1 MSAEATARPSSQRRQ
16 GVRVSVP
23 TLVVA
28 AGVGALG
35 IFIVYP
41 IIFTVVS
48 SFWSGEPGLPGHYT
62 LGNYEALLGDTQT
75 YVTVANTFFQ
85 AGSSALIGIG
95 LGSLLTVIT
104 VRTDTPFRKAL
115 FYLPYLPLAF
125 PVLIAN
131 QAWIYL
137 FEMRVGLANIALKDV
152 GVSSSTFNIYSWPGM
167 IFASGMA
174 LTPICYLIISA
185 SMRNM
190 DTSLEEA
197 SRASGAGVV
206 NTLLRVSLP
215 LMVPSILSAFL
226 LAFTLSAGS
235 FETPTMIGIP
245 AGISV
250 MMSTVYTNADA
261 VSPPNYAAAS
271 TESVLLLGIIMSM
284 VYLYNRSTRRTRSFE
299 VISGKGYSAS
309 RVLALGRWRY
319 VSLAIIVAYL
329 VVAIALPLITIVIL
343 SLIPIWLP
351 NALLAKVSLKNYDFL
366 FSNASGAY
374 PALLNSLTAAVA
386 AASVITAV
394 ALVVLYVSRR
404 TTMRGRGALE
414 SLAMFPISMPSL
426 VIGFGLL
433 WAFLTIK
440 TGLYGTLGVM
450 VIALTVALLPQ
461 GVRTLS
467 GGVVQV
473 HSDLQEAARAS
484 GASAATTIRRIFL
497 PLVRSS
503 IVASWLY
510 VFIGS
515 FTALG
520 AVLFLQSQNNQ
531 LFSTLLWSYW
541 SSGNLGS
548 SETFAAGCVLM
559 FVILVVAISV
569 LILVQ
574 RALER
579 APQGAVRRQTG
590 MTP

>member
-1 MSAEATARPSSQRRQ
+1 MSAADPARPATTRRL
-16 GVRVSVP
+16 GFRVSLP
-23 TLVVA
+23 ALVIA
-28 AGVGALG
+28 LGVGALG
-35 IFIVYP
+35 VFIVYP
-41 IIFTVVS
+41 IVFTIVS
-48 SFWSGEPGLPGHYT
+48 SFWSGQPGLPGHYT
-62 LGNYEALLGDTQT
+62 IENYVALLGDKET

-95 LGSLLTVIT
+95 LGTLLSVIT

-137 FEMRVGLANIALKDV
+137 FEMRVGLVNLVLKDV
-152 GVSSSTFNIYSWPGM
+152 GLSSSTFNIYSWPGM

-174 LTPICYLIISA
+174 LTPVCYLIISA

-190 DTSLEEA
+190 DTSLEEV
-197 SRASGAGVV
+197 SRASGSGVRS
-206 NTLLRVSLP
+206 TLLRVSLP
-215 LMVPSILSAFL
+215 LSAPSILSAFL
-226 LAFTLSAGS
+226 LAFALSAGS

-250 MMSTVYTNADA
+250 MMSSVYNNADA
-261 VSPPNYAAAS
+261 ISPPNYAAAS
-271 TESVLLLGIIMSM
+271 TESVLLLGIIMAM
-284 VYLYNRSTRRTRSFE
+284 VYLYSRSLRRSRGYE
-299 VISGKGYSAS
+299 VVSGKGYSAS

-319 VSLAIIVAYL
+319 ASLAIILAYL
-329 VVAIALPLITIVIL
+329 VVAIGLPAFTVGLL
-343 SLIPIWLP
+343 SLEPIWLP
-351 NALLAKVSLKNYDFL
+351 NALFAKVSLENYAFL
-366 FSNASGAY
+366 FSKSSGAY
-374 PALLNSLTAAVA
+374 PALLNSIIAAVA
-386 AASVITAV
+386 AATIITAV
-394 ALVVLYVSRR
+394 ALAVLYVSRR
-404 TTMRGRGALE
+404 TTMRGRGLLE
-414 SLAMFPISMPSL
+414 GLAMFPISMPSL

-450 VIALTVALLPQ
+450 VIALSVALLPQ
-461 GVRTLS
+461 GVRTMS
-467 GGVVQV
+467 GGVVQIRG
-473 HSDLQEAARAS
+473 DLLEAARAS

-503 IVASWLY
+503 LVAAWLY

-520 AVLFLQSQNNQ
+520 AVLFLQSENNQ

-541 SSGNLGS
+541 SSGNPGS

-559 FVILVVAISV
+559 LIILMAAIAV
-569 LILVQ
+569 MILVQ
-574 RALER
+574 RGLER
-579 APQGAVRRQTG
+579 SPRRTA
-590 MTP
+590 